1 MVYYYIIHGGN
12 KMDTIG
18 KRIKIIREKA
28 NLNQAEF
35 GTILGVQR
43 AAISKLETGLNQPTE
58 AAITLICKE
67 FNINEVWLRTGEG
80 NMYMILND
88 TDRFFLNLGKL
99 STTKNNFIRNI
110 INFLAEEPEKILEI
124 EEIIKKLL
132 TI

>member
-1 MVYYYIIHGGN
+1 
-12 KMDTIG
+12 MDTIG